1 MGVALGYHR
10 RPELTKQSFVND
22 AQGQAL
28 YRTGDLVR
36 LEAGGLHYL
45 GRRDQQVKLRGF
57 RVELAEVE
65 AAPRSRF
72 LGRVLVPRCWSV
84 TLPCGRAPVR
94 SGKGAQWSLRRR
106 L

>member
-1 MGVALGYHR
+1 MPSLFVSGAKVGGVGVALGYHR
-10 RPELTKQSFVND
+10 RPELTQQSFFED
-22 AQGQAL
+22 PQGQV

-57 RVELAEVE
+57 RIELQEVE
-65 AAPRSRF
+65 A
-72 LGRVLVPRCWSV
+72 VPRPP
-84 TLPCGRAPVR
+84 L
-94 SGKGAQWSLRRR
+94 QLRWC